1 MKDFEKVRDIKRA
14 AQGRLLAL
22 PGVHAVAVGSKIVG
36 GKPTDET
43 SIVVLVVKKKPL
55 SELSPGEV
63 IPAEIDGV
71 KTDVYESE
79 IVRTFGDDDAKYR
92 PLRGGVLITPAGF
105 VDGTPQVPGKGIGGY
120 GTLGCFA
127 RTKGPDAKIVA
138 LTCHHIVGMIA
149 VGQKNTL
156 QAATS
161 VAPPDVSFFGVNT
174 PGTLVVVSLTSKSS
188 DLTVVYQTSDT
199 DTPKSI
205 ASEMAKRITSLG
217 SPHFGATPSSPGAS
231 FEVTADS
238 KLEEPTVAIFSAP
251 VRNRTDVLIGVSD
264 SKISLLRRALH
275 DGAAYVTLLSNKDPD
290 ATHGAF
296 VPFAKG
302 KNSADIAGAIAKA
315 INDMKLSQV
324 SASAAGT
331 SVTVSGVQEIRC
343 ELTSDLQV
351 GQPTN
356 TMCAAP
362 CTSDRI
368 GVVMDASVELDVAL
382 IQLDAGLK
390 YRADILEID
399 HVNQTD
405 VAGSIKDTHDIHL
418 ESKGYPLKKRGFKT
432 GITRG
437 ELELLDQD
445 GIAIGQ
451 DSAHTPPDWQL
462 LKRWYKGAFR
472 IIRGNSGSPV
482 LADGGDSGSAV
493 LNDNDEVVG
502 ILFGGGSDHAVAT
515 PIFPILTKF
524 QLTLETAAQPG
535 IDKVVP
541 SPAKAA
547 APHAFSAV
555 EPLRA
560 ASPVPLLE
568 NLQRV
573 QREIMSTPQGQRYS
587 ELAERHFGEVQTL
600 VNTNRRVAAV
610 WHRNGGPQI
619 LQALLRIAQIPGQ
632 RIPSEID
639 GRPLAACLKK
649 IQSVLTRY
657 GSGALSSDLREF
669 GPALSRL
676 AGLSYSEVLT
686 AFEDAPIP
694 GNGGMGDSPPQ
705 DRVQRFPATSHYA
718 E

>member
-1 MKDFEKVRDIKRA
+1 MKDFEKVRDIKRV

-43 SIVVLVVKKKPL
+43 SIIVMVVKKKPL
-55 SELSPGEV
+55 SDLSPGEV

-79 IVRTFGDDDAKYR
+79 IVRTFGDDVAKYR

-127 RTKGPDAKIVA
+127 RTKGPDSKIVA
-138 LTCHHIVGMIA
+138 LTCHHVVGMIA
-149 VGQKNTL
+149 VGLKNTL
-156 QAATS
+156 DASVSITS
-161 VAPPDVSFFGVNT
+161 PDVNFSGENT
-174 PGTLVVVSLTSKSS
+174 PGTLVVVNLTSATSA
-188 DLTVVYQTSDT
+188 LTMVYQTSDN
-199 DTPKSI
+199 DTLKTI
-205 ASEMAKRITSLG
+205 ASAIAARITSLG
-217 SPHFGATPSSPGAS
+217 SPHFGATVATIGPT
-231 FEVTADS
+231 FTVTADAQ
-238 KLEEPTVAIFSAP
+238 LQDPDVEIYSAP
-251 VRNRTDVLIGVSD
+251 VRNTADVVIHVSD
-264 SKISLLRRALH
+264 SKISLIGRALR
-275 DGAAYVTLLSNKDPD
+275 DGGAYVTLLSNKDPD
-290 ATHGAF
+290 VSHGAF

-302 KNSADIAGAIAKA
+302 KNSVETAKAIAKA
-315 INDMKLSQV
+315 INDLQLSQV
-324 SASAAGT
+324 SATPAEVN
-331 SVTVSGVQEIRC
+331 VTVSGVQMIKC

-351 GQPTN
+351 GQPTS

-445 GIAIGQ
+445 GVAIGQ
-451 DSAHTPPDWQL
+451 DPAHTPPDWKV

-515 PIFPILTKF
+515 PILPILTKF

-535 IDKVVP
+535 FDKVVP

-555 EPLRA
+555 KLMRA
-560 ASPVPLLE
+560 ASPMPLLE
-568 NLQRV
+568 NLQRI
-573 QREIMSTPQGQRYS
+573 QREIMATPQGRQYS

-639 GRPLAACLKK
+639 GKPLAACLKR

-657 GSGALSSDLREF
+657 GSEALSSDLREF

-686 AFEDAPIP
+686 AFEDTPIP

-705 DRVQRFPATSHYA
+705 DRVQRFPATSHYV